1 MEVNHALK
9 KTCDPR
15 SLPDRRLGW
24 TDEEWI
30 QFSIEEKRRQEQV
43 WKERGWWTAEDW
55 AKNEWEE
62 CGTRARKAE
71 KRMGSRPY

>member
-1 MEVNHALK
+1 MEVDHDPK
-9 KTCDPR
+9 KTCDPH

-24 TDEEWI
+24 TGEEWT
-30 QFSIEEKRRQEQV
+30 QFLVEEQRRNEQL

-55 AKNEWEE
+55 RKKEWEE

-71 KRMGSRPY
+71 NRMCSRPY